1 MKPVLHLL
9 PLLFVAA
16 CASTPAPP
24 PVSVAAVGE
33 VRPGTGFP
41 KGYLAAAQVPDSL
54 ALVPPPPAEGSA
66 AMAADREAYQ
76 TAVAQTTPERWAL
89 AAADANLVFPASVKG
104 FSDILGLE
112 INSTATPHLA
122 MLLQRTMI
130 DAGLG
135 TYKAK
140 THYAR
145 VRPFVAMESQTCS
158 PQDEAALRKD
168 GSYPSGH
175 ASIGWAW
182 ALVLTQVAPDKA
194 DALLQ
199 RGRDFGESRVVCRV
213 HWRSDV
219 AAGRFVAAGIVAR
232 LQSDPVFTAQMALAR
247 GEVAATRR

>member
-1 MKPVLHLL
+1 
-9 PLLFVAA
+9 
-16 CASTPAPP
+16 
-24 PVSVAAVGE
+24 
-33 VRPGTGFP
+33 
-41 KGYLAAAQVPDSL
+41 
-54 ALVPPPPAEGSA
+54 
-66 AMAADREAYQ
+66 MAADREAFEA
-76 TAVAQTTPERWAL
+76 AVARTSPERWAQ

-104 FSDILGLE
+104 FGDILGVE
-112 INSTATPHLA
+112 IGSTATPHLA

-145 VRPFVAMESQTCS
+145 VRPFVAMESPTCA

-175 ASIGWAW
+175 SAIGWAW

-199 RGRDFGESRVVCRV
+199 RGRDFGESRIVCRV

-232 LQSDPVFTAQMALAR
+232 LQSDPVFSAQLALAQR
-247 GEVAATRR
+247 ELAAAHR

>member
-1 MKPVLHLL
+1 MRAVAILL
-9 PLLFVAA
+9 PALLLAA

-24 PVSVAAVGE
+24 PVRLSDVGE
-33 VRPGTGFP
+33 VRAGTGFP
-41 KGYLAAAQVPDSL
+41 KGYLDPAQVPDSL

-66 AMAADREAYQ
+66 AMAADREAYGK
-76 TAVAQTTPERWAL
+76 TVAESSPERWAQ

-104 FSDILGLE
+104 FGDILGVE
-112 INSTATPHLA
+112 IDSAKTPHLA
-122 MLLQRTMI
+122 MLLQRSMI

-140 THYAR
+140 AHYAR
-145 VRPFVAMESQTCS
+145 VRPFVAMESATCS

-182 ALVLTQVAPDKA
+182 ALVLTEVAPEKA
-194 DALLQ
+194 NALLQ

-219 AAGRFVAAGIVAR
+219 AAGRLVAAGVVAL
-232 LQSDPVFTAQMALAR
+232 LQADPVFSAQMALAR
-247 GEVAATRR
+247 SEVAGARR